1 MRFLPHA
8 LSIVSKAPTFVLF
21 FKTIYSQ
28 ELQDALREAQADLD
42 EQRRELNEKKE
53 ELQGLKKASSEKEAE
68 LLSEVRRLKEQSL
81 RDKAE
86 LERAVERAKEVTAH
100 TLGGKARQRPSH
112 RTSDP
117 STLVCSQE
125 RRGPTTVRARS
136 CRKQTPASE
145 SGWPAW
151 YITHSCTR
159 VKKSCGTKDEA
170 SHTL

>member
-1 MRFLPHA
+1 M
-8 LSIVSKAPTFVLF
+8 SKAPTFVLF

-100 TLGGKARQRPSH
+100 TLGGKA
-112 RTSDP
+112 SDP
-117 STLVCSQE
+117 HTELLTRPLVSAARKDGGRPRCEPGAAGSKRPPQ
-125 RRGPTTVRARS
+125 RAAGP
-136 CRKQTPASE
+136 
-145 SGWPAW
+145 
-151 YITHSCTR
+151 H
-159 VKKSCGTKDEA
+159 GT
-170 SHTL
+170 SHTAAHV